1 MNVTRPCL
9 QYHINLCSAPCCNLV
24 SQEKY
29 NEYVKKLC
37 NIFEGK
43 SYEIIKTLKE
53 KMKEASENLQFEKAA
68 MYRDEINAVKSVQQR
83 QNIVSKEGDFDVIGM
98 ARIENYVAFE
108 VFYIRYGRMVGKEN
122 FNISGT
128 EDERDESI
136 IAAFLKNFYSSDN
149 INIPKEIIISKI
161 PEDFELIKKWLSG
174 IRHNDVSL
182 IVPERGFKRKLK
194 EMAIVNATKYLSD
207 KKIQWEHQKMR
218 EQGALMKLKEILK
231 LPKIPERIECFDISH
246 NQGSETT
253 GSMVVFVNGR
263 PEKKAYRKFKLK
275 TTQGKPD
282 DFKSMAE
289 VMERRYNDKKIG
301 RNPDLI
307 VLDGGKGQ
315 LNAAVPLIRKSG
327 IEATVIGLAKR
338 MEEIYLENQTEPI
351 VIDRH
356 DEVLHLLQFVRDE
369 SHRFVINYHRQW
381 ISKRNRESIL
391 DHIEGIGPV
400 RRKNLWA
407 AFRTLDDMK
416 KASVEELQKVKG
428 INKKVAENIYNFFR
442 MKKDEKQQILYNSK
456 KD

>member
-1 MNVTRPCL
+1 
-9 QYHINLCSAPCCNLV
+9 
-24 SQEKY
+24 
-29 NEYVKKLC
+29 
-37 NIFEGK
+37 
-43 SYEIIKTLKE
+43 
-53 KMKEASENLQFEKAA
+53 
-68 MYRDEINAVKSVQQR
+68 
-83 QNIVSKEGDFDVIGM
+83 
-98 ARIENYVAFE
+98 
-108 VFYIRYGRMVGKEN
+108 
-122 FNISGT
+122 
-128 EDERDESI
+128 
-136 IAAFLKNFYSSDN
+136 
-149 INIPKEIIISKI
+149 
-161 PEDFELIKKWLSG
+161 
-174 IRHNDVSL
+174 
-182 IVPERGFKRKLK
+182 
-194 EMAIVNATKYLSD
+194 
-207 KKIQWEHQKMR
+207 MR
-218 EQGALMKLKEILK
+218 EQGALIKLKEILK

>member
-1 MNVTRPCL
+1 
-9 QYHINLCSAPCCNLV
+9 
-24 SQEKY
+24 
-29 NEYVKKLC
+29 
-37 NIFEGK
+37 
-43 SYEIIKTLKE
+43 
-53 KMKEASENLQFEKAA
+53 
-68 MYRDEINAVKSVQQR
+68 
-83 QNIVSKEGDFDVIGM
+83 
-98 ARIENYVAFE
+98 
-108 VFYIRYGRMVGKEN
+108 KEN

-218 EQGALMKLKEILK
+218 EQGALIKLKEILK

-315 LNAAVPLIRKSG
+315 LNAAIPLIRKSG
-327 IEATVIGLAKR
+327 VEATVIGLAKR

-456 KD
+456 ND